1 MALFTTRWKNLVIL
15 TIDIIFTV
23 HTFGLGT
30 LRKDRRTWKTG
41 FITELLLTSLVVVMT
56 EVSPMRTKE
65 TDLLTA

>member
-30 LRKDRRTWKTG
+30 LRTDRRTWKTG

-56 EVSPMRTKE
+56 EVSPMRTRE